1 MEQNIV
7 KLQISNEYIQGSG
20 VSVGAVGSHD
30 DVLLEM
36 DFRPSAVWA
45 GTTRRAIFANA
56 LGENRTVIVLTTN
69 LLEEGQGEIYLVPV
83 PQQAK
88 DVAGECFLTVEG
100 FVTDGTGKEI
110 VRCVTEEARFRVLPS
125 KLYTNDSAPV
135 TPSQAEQLQAEI
147 DSIKTTIVNAG
158 ISERNAKASEEAA
171 AYSEQAA
178 QSSKEFAQAF
188 AARADASK
196 DEAQR
201 QAAAAANYAAAAE
214 RSRAATMENVRRI
227 RDFTFRDEEGNR
239 TGDVKTIIERVF
251 GRNGNA
257 YLNKLVDD
265 INQGVRS
272 NGTGNLTDGLVGNYK
287 AAAVAANIRVIL
299 QQPTA
304 ILRAMNTLDPKY
316 LIAGTVKRGD
326 WGKVKKYAPIAVWK
340 DWGYFDIN
348 TGRQMKD
355 VLLSSDTMM
364 EKVKQAAMAGAG
376 KADSFAWARL
386 WNAVEAETKDKRPGL
401 KPGTDEFY
409 KAVASRFGEIID
421 GTQVVDG
428 LLQRSQIMRSP
439 DALTKMST
447 SFMGEPTK
455 TYNMF
460 VNAVYDLRNAEGK
473 EARTKAKRGLART
486 TTALVVSFA
495 VNAVMQSIVDAL
507 RDDDKERDYWEKML
521 TAYTGFTGDEETF
534 LDYWNSFWDGNLE
547 ANFNPMG
554 YLPYFKDMLSIA
566 QGYDVS
572 RMDMEPISKVWDAAV
587 NMKKALS
594 GEGKYSLA
602 GASANLLAEAAR
614 LLGIPVANLKRDI
627 QAGITTA
634 AIETDSYLMQYRID
648 KAMLNMGYSGNTGNF
663 MDILYNASINDREA
677 YEIIYADMVASGISE
692 DKISNAMETR
702 MKRDQGVESVAD
714 LEARYLTP
722 KQEQSYN
729 SLRQRVTGTTVW
741 SAASAEQ
748 REALEEDLYDLTVAN
763 SSGLK
768 LQEKIDGGAA
778 YGIDEADYLLYRL
791 ALHVVDH
798 PSESGKMGSYTGDEV
813 QSAIDMLTGL
823 DDEARAYLWEA
834 AGKSENSNPYK

>member
-1 MEQNIV
+1 MTLIRKDAFARIAWNAAYNNFNVYFGCTMDNFCDGIWPL
-7 KLQISNEYIQGSG
+7 KL
-20 VSVGAVGSHD
+20 D
-30 DVLLEM
+30 DKIR
-36 DFRPSAVWA
+36 DC
-45 GTTRRAIFANA
+45 
-56 LGENRTVIVLTTN
+56 
-69 LLEEGQGEIYLVPV
+69 LVPV
-83 PQQAK
+83 PIV
-88 DVAGECFLTVEG
+88 VAEG
-100 FVTDGTGKEI
+100 NQVSTLHTIYRRGFALSCTEAGVSGWQTEGK
-110 VRCVTEEARFRVLPS
+110 AFS
-125 KLYTNDSAPV
+125 YFSD
-135 TPSQAEQLQAEI
+135 
-147 DSIKTTIVNAG
+147 
-158 ISERNAKASEEAA
+158 NAK
-171 AYSEQAA
+171 
-178 QSSKEFAQAF
+178 
-188 AARADASK
+188 
-196 DEAQR
+196 
-201 QAAAAANYAAAAE
+201 
-214 RSRAATMENVRRI
+214 
-227 RDFTFRDEEGNR
+227 
-239 TGDVKTIIERVF
+239 RV
-251 GRNGNA
+251 A
-257 YLNKLVDD
+257 YLDETATAVFWGLRSPYSAADYACTFSI
-265 INQGVRS
+265 IN
-272 NGTGNLTDGLVGNYK
+272 
-287 AAAVAANIRVIL
+287 
-299 QQPTA
+299 
-304 ILRAMNTLDPKY
+304 
-316 LIAGTVKRGD
+316 
-326 WGKVKKYAPIAVWK
+326 
-340 DWGYFDIN
+340 
-348 TGRQMKD
+348 
-355 VLLSSDTMM
+355 
-364 EKVKQAAMAGAG
+364 
-376 KADSFAWARL
+376 
-386 WNAVEAETKDKRPGL
+386 NAVLNVMPQDLRDALVVKMGEML
-401 KPGTDEFY
+401 KPGGRAFINVRGTDV
-409 KAVASRFGEIID
+409 KNASSKVAINDDLMEYFISNTGSYQKGF
-421 GTQVVDG
+421 TQRELVAY
-428 LLQRSQIMRSP
+428 LK
-439 DALTKMST
+439 DALGDGFSVEPTKKFGGVSA
-447 SFMGEPTK
+447 TK

-473 EARTKAKRGLART
+473 DALKKAKRGLART

-521 TAYTGFTGDEETF
+521 TAYTGFTGDEETL
-534 LDYWNSFWDGNLE
+534 LDYWNSFWSGNLE

-602 GASANLLAEAAR
+602 GASANLLAEASR

-648 KAMLNMGYSGNTGNF
+648 KAMLNMGYSGNTSNF

-677 YEIIYADMVASGISE
+677 YEIIYADMVASGIPE

-791 ALHVVDH
+791 ALHVVDQ
-798 PSESGKMGSYTGDEV
+798 PSESGKLGSYTGDEV
-813 QSAIDMLTGL
+813 EAAIDMLTGL

-834 AGKSENSNPYK
+834 AGKSEKSNPYK